1 MNIRI
6 GMNKQSGRLI
16 EVALFLDKG
25 MLAWTYSK
33 LGEHRQR
40 NNKLHIL
47 SCRVKKI
54 RGAFWSLLPSD
65 AVCLSRLELS
75 CAINLF
81 SNQASVLIA
90 MAC

>member
-33 LGEHRQR
+33 LGEHTQQQ
-40 NNKLHIL
+40 LHIL
-47 SCRVKKI
+47 SCHVKKI
-54 RGAFWSLLPSD
+54 HGAFWSLLPSD